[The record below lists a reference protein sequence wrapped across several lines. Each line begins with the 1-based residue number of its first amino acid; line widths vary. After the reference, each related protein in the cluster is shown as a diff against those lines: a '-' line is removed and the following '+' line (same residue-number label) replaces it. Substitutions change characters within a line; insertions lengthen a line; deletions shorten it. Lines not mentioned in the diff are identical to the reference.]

1 MYRVRASILT
11 TYPVSLTKG
20 LPGLDGGCHAVG
32 PHGRRRNHRPRAA
45 PGRDR
50 QGAEHRMRG
59 VGCGQLN
66 SRSEWWGVATRGTEA
81 RGRWG
86 VGCSLLRGGGIR
98 EEADAALSEPFHPTP
113 QSQQPRHT
121 RDTCSFS
128 HPPSTPLYTPPH
140 RTQIPLPPP
149 PEFPSPPKKNKMKKS
164 RSP

>member
-1 MYRVRASILT
+1 MLFVLDSERGGGVFRSFVVSVGGEGCCFFALVFFFGKKSGRVRRKNVLLLAKRYFFLGQMLT
-11 TYPVSLTKG
+11 MKKRARG
-20 LPGLDGGCHAVG
+20 EGG
-32 PHGRRRNHRPRAA
+32 
-45 PGRDR
+45 DR
-50 QGAEHRMRG
+50 G
-59 VGCGQLN
+59 
-66 SRSEWWGVATRGTEA
+66 
-81 RGRWG
+81 GRWG